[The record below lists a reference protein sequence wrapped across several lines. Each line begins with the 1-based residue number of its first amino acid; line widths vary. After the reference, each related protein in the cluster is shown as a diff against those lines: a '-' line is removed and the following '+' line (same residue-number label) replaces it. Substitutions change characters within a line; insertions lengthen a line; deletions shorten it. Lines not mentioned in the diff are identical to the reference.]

1 MLVMNKPTT
10 STSYMSAFR
19 TAGLSDAAVA
29 TGHSHHRLQKLGSTP
44 TKNHGDQVGMVRVR
58 AFPEYSLSLS
68 LSLSHSHFFFGKV
81 MCAGHGQ
88 GFGEWLLGYGNAGSH
103 KALGAAAASP
113 RQSPGFW
120 YPAVVTRDSEED
132 R

>member
-68 LSLSHSHFFFGKV
+68 LTLTSFLGK
-81 MCAGHGQ
+81 
-88 GFGEWLLGYGNAGSH
+88 
-103 KALGAAAASP
+103 
-113 RQSPGFW
+113 
-120 YPAVVTRDSEED
+120 
-132 R
+132 